1 MYIHSVT
8 IDDSMILS
16 SENSALLPDD
26 IRSTYSTMPLNQRVN
41 RVLLYWDWCHLSESC
56 RCCHNLKLIFFSM

>member
-1 MYIHSVT
+1 MSIQTVP

-26 IRSTYSTMPLNQRVN
+26 IRSIASAI
-41 RVLLYWDWCHLSESC
+41 S
-56 RCCHNLKLIFFSM
+56 